1 MGKVLPRPTL
11 TLCVCVTLLSAV
23 TSGQDIITAK
33 GKDDLPAAGPD
44 DVPAAG
50 PDNVPVAGQHDV
62 PGVGQ
67 HDVPAAGQHD
77 VTAAGQHD
85 VTAAGP
91 QDVPAAGQQDVPA
104 AGQQD
109 VSATG
114 QHDVPAAGQ
123 DDVTAAGQQD
133 IPTAGQQ
140 DVPAAGQD
148 NVTAAGQSDVPAP
161 GQDDVAAAEVSKLDI
176 TTVANKAV
184 DFMLQLF
191 KTTKSIVD
199 RLTPLVIN
207 AEIPFPK
214 GKVYDFQLYNLPD
227 LERRGDINMSL
238 HLRSGNATLGGGL
251 GLTEML
257 VGSKYSYNP
266 FLGLTM
272 SGDVDVEIDDVVARM
287 TFTVNM
293 YKVRGHFEL
302 FKFQEFGQVRVTR
315 FTGATPLFNWL
326 GVLIM
331 NKIIQ
336 TGSDLIR
343 QKMDEKVKEYLTE
356 VLEFTKLPI
365 TVS

>member
-1 MGKVLPRPTL
+1 MRARRAVSADSIGNRKTHCKRSMGKVLPRPTL

-23 TSGQDIITAK
+23 TSGQHNITAK
-33 GKDDLPAAGPD
+33 GKDDVTAA
-44 DVPAAG
+44 
-50 PDNVPVAGQHDV
+50 
-62 PGVGQ
+62 GQ
-67 HDVPAAGQHD
+67 HDVPAAGQHN
-77 VTAAGQHD
+77 
-85 VTAAGP
+85 
-91 QDVPAAGQQDVPA
+91 VPA

-133 IPTAGQQ
+133 ISTAGQQ